1 MTTSARRGRASL
13 AVALSALALAAVACG
28 SDDPATG
35 SATGPSAT
43 ASGTA
48 ATSRGGAA
56 GSGTASSA
64 PSRPSASASS
74 ASTAPSGATPRTDR
88 PPSLPPSAPVN
99 GSQKSVLDSLPGS
112 TGSSCVQVGS
122 QRDVRSGGVAVG
134 NFADARKQYAS
145 QPGKEQP
152 EVTMYVIPSSTAATK
167 ATIQLAPV
175 GHAGTTKT
183 FSTSSVQKADE
194 WNYFSVAMT
203 VPSAGSWRLTATA
216 GKDTGCFVV
225 TFG

>member
-35 SATGPSAT
+35 TATGPSAT

-64 PSRPSASASS
+64 PSRPSASS

-152 EVTMYVIPSSTAATK
+152 AVTMYVIPSSTAATK